1 MENSENVVEN
11 EGTQE
16 TEESKKNEKGFKE
29 TFDEIQKEFSKKL
42 EDQKEKFEKE
52 LKERDEV
59 IKQLMNQKNE
69 EEPEEISDI
78 EKRVRK
84 TLEIIKQNR
93 S

>member
-1 MENSENVVEN
+1 M
-11 EGTQE
+11 
-16 TEESKKNEKGFKE
+16 
-29 TFDEIQKEFSKKL
+29 
-42 EDQKEKFEKE
+42 EDQKAKFEKE